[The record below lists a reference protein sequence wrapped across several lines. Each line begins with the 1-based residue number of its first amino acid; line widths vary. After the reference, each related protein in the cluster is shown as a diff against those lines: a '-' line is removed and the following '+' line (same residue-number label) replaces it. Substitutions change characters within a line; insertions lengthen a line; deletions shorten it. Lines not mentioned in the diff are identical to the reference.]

1 MQKRI
6 LILGLVLLTGVLAL
20 ACTSNTQAQLKNSE
34 GWTKTPAQ
42 VVTSDYKISGP
53 YTHKNLTVFLIHGDN
68 KSTGKVP
75 LTLQEA
81 MALKKVK
88 VIETGDV
95 NQLVIQNISDQEV
108 FVQSGDIVK
117 GGQQDRV
124 LAMDL
129 LVPPH
134 SGRVP
139 IDSFCVEH
147 GRWQQRGAE
156 MATAF
161 SSSEQS
167 LNHKDLKMAAKSAKS
182 QNEVWAKVAESQD
195 KLGRNAMVAAS
206 ATPKPKAISGAAGG
220 VSAGAPPQMTLAP
233 VVDVT
238 SAASRSSLQLTL
250 ENKVVKET
258 ADEYLKELQKIIA
271 GKNDVIGYAFAING
285 EINSADVYSSH
296 VLFAKLWPKMLKAS
310 AIEAIAEFD
319 KSGKHEEVTTA
330 SIKSFL
336 SEAENGKAE
345 SRELTPH
352 VMMVKSESEKNLFFE
367 TRDRKRSDEWL
378 HRNYLKK

>member
-6 LILGLVLLTGVLAL
+6 MILGLVLLIGAIGL
-20 ACTSNTQAQLKNSE
+20 ACAANTQAQLNNSTE

-42 VVTSDYKISGP
+42 VTGSDYKISGP
-53 YTHKNLTVFLIHGDN
+53 YAHKNLTVFLIHGDN
-68 KSTGKVP
+68 TATGKVP

-95 NQLVIQNISDQEV
+95 NQLAIQNISDEEV

-129 LVPPH
+129 LVPPR

-147 GRWQQRGAE
+147 GRWQQRGEE

-167 LNHKDLKMAAKSAKS
+167 LNHKDLKIAAKQAKS
-182 QNEVWAKVAESQD
+182 QNDVWAKVEESQV
-195 KLGRNAMVAAS
+195 KLGRNAMAAAS
-206 ATPKPKAISGAAGG
+206 PPAGVAGMATADGSMTAAMRMP
-220 VSAGAPPQMTLAP
+220 ST
-233 VVDVT
+233 VDVT
-238 SAASRSSLQLTL
+238 SATSRSSLQLTL

-258 ADEYLKELQKIIA
+258 ADEYLKVLQKIIA

-285 EINSADVYSSH
+285 QINSADVYSSH
-296 VLFAKLWPKMLKAS
+296 ALFAKLWPKMLKAS
-310 AIEAIAEFD
+310 AIEAISEFD
-319 KSGKHEEVTTA
+319 KSGKSEEVSTA
-330 SIKSFL
+330 SIKTFL
-336 SEAENGKAE
+336 NEAENGKAE

-367 TRDRKRSDEWL
+367 TRDRQRNDEWL

>member
-6 LILGLVLLTGVLAL
+6 LILGLVLLTGIIAL
-20 ACTSNTQAQLKNSE
+20 ACASDTQAQLKNSE
-34 GWTKTPAQ
+34 GWTKTPTQ

-53 YTHKNLTVFLIHGDN
+53 YSHKNLTVFLIHGDN
-68 KSTGKVP
+68 KSTAKVP

-81 MALKKVK
+81 MAQKKVK

-95 NQLVIQNISDQEV
+95 NQLAIQNVSNEEV

-129 LVPPH
+129 LVPPR

-147 GRWQQRGAE
+147 GRWQQRGQE

-182 QNEVWAKVAESQD
+182 QNEVWAKVEESQS

-206 ATPKPKAISGAAGG
+206 ATPKPGVISGSGG
-220 VSAGAPPQMTLAP
+220 GILAGAAP
-233 VVDVT
+233 
-238 SAASRSSLQLTL
+238 AM
-250 ENKVVKET
+250 N
-258 ADEYLKELQKIIA
+258 I
-271 GKNDVIGYAFAING
+271 
-285 EINSADVYSSH
+285 
-296 VLFAKLWPKMLKAS
+296 
-310 AIEAIAEFD
+310 
-319 KSGKHEEVTTA
+319 
-330 SIKSFL
+330 
-336 SEAENGKAE
+336 
-345 SRELTPH
+345 
-352 VMMVKSESEKNLFFE
+352 
-367 TRDRKRSDEWL
+367 
-378 HRNYLKK
+378 

>member
-6 LILGLVLLTGVLAL
+6 LILGLVFLAGVIAL
-20 ACTSNTQAQLKNSE
+20 ACAPNTQAQLKNSSE
-34 GWTKTPAQ
+34 GWTATSAQ
-42 VVTSDYKISGP
+42 VAASDYKISGP
-53 YTHKNLTVFLIHGDN
+53 YTHKNLTVFLIHGEN
-68 KSTGKVP
+68 KTTGKVP

-95 NQLVIQNISDQEV
+95 NQLAIQNISDQEV

-147 GRWQQRGAE
+147 GRWQQRGQE

-167 LNHKDLKMAAKSAKS
+167 LNHKDLKIAAKQAKS

-195 KLGRNAMVAAS
+195 KLGRNAMAAAS
-206 ATPKPKAISGAAGG
+206 PAAGARMA
-220 VSAGAPPQMTLAP
+220 SADGYALLSPSA
-233 VVDVT
+233 VDVT
-238 SAASRSSLQLTL
+238 SAVSRSSLQLTL
-250 ENKVVKET
+250 ENKIVKET

-271 GKNDVIGYAFAING
+271 GKPDVIGYAFAING
-285 EINSADVYSSH
+285 QINSADVYSSRA
-296 VLFAKLWPKMLKAS
+296 LFAKLWPKMLKAS

-319 KSGKHEEVTTA
+319 KNGKHEEVTTA